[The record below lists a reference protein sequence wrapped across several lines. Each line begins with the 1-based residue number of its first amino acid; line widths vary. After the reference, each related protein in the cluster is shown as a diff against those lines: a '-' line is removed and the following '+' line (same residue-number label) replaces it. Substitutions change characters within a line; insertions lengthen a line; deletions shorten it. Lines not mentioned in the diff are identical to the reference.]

1 MPNADWILVV
11 DPDPKAVEAWRDCL
25 AIQGLNVES
34 APSVKEAAEKLKVL
48 RCCCLVIDV
57 DLPQMKGYEAV
68 PILQAIEPNAK
79 VIMTAAANT
88 RDLESKVRQQDV
100 FYYHI
105 KSFSASELASAVSD
119 ALQACKKAQSKVT

>member
-1 MPNADWILVV
+1 MQEANWILVV
-11 DPDPKAVEAWRDCL
+11 DPDPNAVEGWRTSL
-25 AIQGLNVES
+25 AIQGLKVES

-48 RCCCLVIDV
+48 QCGCLVIDV
-57 DLPQMKGYEAV
+57 NLPEMKGYEAV
-68 PILQAIEPNAK
+68 PILKAIQPNAK
-79 VIMTAAANT
+79 VIMTAAVNT

-119 ALQACKKAQSKVT
+119 ALQASRKSQSKVT